1 MSCLRLG
8 LLQMRSGLT
17 PADNLP
23 VLRDG
28 IAALAADGAQLIC
41 TPEMTGAL
49 DGTRA
54 RILETAQ
61 TEEHD
66 PVLVAAREM
75 AVRHGLW
82 INLGS
87 LAIRPTPDSERLVNR
102 QFMIAADGAIAAR
115 YDKIHL
121 FDVDL
126 PSGERYRE
134 SNTYQPGT
142 RALAVRT
149 PWTVVGMTIC
159 YDLRFAY
166 LYRALAQAGAG
177 IIVVPAAFTRV
188 TGEAHWHILLRARA
202 IETGCFI
209 VAAAQCGT
217 HADGRTTYGHSLVV
231 APWGEVLADAGTEPG
246 PLVVDIDTT
255 HIDTARGRIPALAH
269 DRPTGPVLVV

>member
-1 MSCLRLG
+1 MSSLRLG
-8 LLQMRSGLT
+8 ILQMRSGLA

-23 VLRDG
+23 AFSDG
-28 IAALAADGAQLIC
+28 VAALAGQGAALLC

-49 DGTRA
+49 DGRRGGILSTATTEDADPLLARA
-54 RILETAQ
+54 RALAA
-61 TEEHD
+61 EH
-66 PVLVAAREM
+66 R
-75 AVRHGLW
+75 LW
-82 INLGS
+82 INIGS
-87 LAIRPTPDSERLVNR
+87 LAIRPTAGSERLVNR
-102 QFMIAADGAIAAR
+102 QYMIDPQGAIAAR

-134 SNTYQPGT
+134 SNTYQPG
-142 RALAVRT
+142 AQAVAVRT
-149 PWTVVGMTIC
+149 PWAVLGMTIC

-177 IIVVPAAFTRV
+177 LIVVPAAFTQV
-188 TGEAHWHILLRARA
+188 TGQAHWHVLLRARA

-209 VAAAQCGT
+209 IAAAQSGT

-231 APWGEVLADAGTEPG
+231 APWGEVVLDGGTEPG
-246 PLVVDIDTT
+246 PLVVDIELSQ
-255 HIDTARGRIPALAH
+255 ISEARGRVPALTH